1 MNIRVKLFIFILI
14 FVVIV
19 SFFGAGSVYVMN
31 RITDSLDLLRSTTEA
46 DKLQKEL
53 KRSILQYANNIKDWV
68 FTEDKKYLRDYDRS
82 LAEVY
87 KAFGNLRDYPVEKER
102 LDEIGKKFQELKS
115 IAEDILT
122 YEKPTGNVDVFF
134 LINDF
139 DDKEMEVL
147 SKIEEIGTRSL
158 RRLNSVI
165 AEAENIKAKITVY
178 ISIILVFTI
187 FSVIFLGLIITQSI
201 DKPFKELISITE
213 KISGDA
219 MEDLSSFRRT
229 DEFGVLAE
237 HFSRVLERLKESEK
251 ELKRRLKE
259 REILYEITK
268 VASSTLQMENSIY
281 LIAQSIADKF
291 GVDHVAIYL
300 LSPERNRLTLKAT
313 NRSHD
318 VFRENIPVGDAD
330 ICSKISKT
338 HETVQ
343 MRGDEAEGSQFTTK
357 PMGTVVVV
365 PIVKDE
371 QCAGVLVVANK
382 EERYFEEHELHLFD
396 IISHTISTVLS
407 NIELYSS
414 TINQLHKITLFYNLS
429 STLTTVL
436 DLQAL
441 LEKVAR
447 EVTHLINAT
456 GCIIRLK
463 EGDEL
468 VIKAYYGVPAETIE
482 GMNLKVGEGIAG
494 KVAQFG
500 NPLLVEDVTAM
511 PKDTRVPILPVK
523 TVVCVPLKLGESII
537 GTLGLYDKKTPEGEI
552 TTFSHEDLLTTEGF
566 ASIIA
571 LAIEKARLFELQV
584 KKEKEAREAK
594 KRLDILFDSVQS
606 GIVTLDRDYRILSVN
621 RYVEEFLGMKMDEL
635 VGYSAVELLHEKG
648 GFCPHCVAKLTFE
661 TGDIN
666 VITQNKGANYAELS
680 SYPVKDE
687 SGEVTEAVVLIQDIT
702 DRVLYQEEILSLYKE
717 VAQTKDYLES
727 IIENSADAIIT
738 TDLEGIVTS
747 WNKGAERIYGF
758 TEEEAKGKF
767 LPFVPDFLYETER
780 QYIER
785 IKKGE
790 TIKDI
795 ETVRKTKDGRII
807 EVSLTLSPIKD
818 ATGEIIGISGISRD
832 ISEKKKVEKEL
843 IRRNQELS
851 RLFFISSAMR
861 GTLELERLL
870 RMVLTAVTMSDGLG
884 FNRAILFLM
893 DENRKTLRGVMGVG
907 PASPDEAWQVWEQL
921 SLEKKTLPEILREI
935 ETGPLRKDS
944 FLDRLSTGIEIDI
957 DSNTAMSVAARER
970 KGIIVSDAKK
980 DPLSDPIIIQQLG
993 SDAYAVVPLI
1003 ARDKVIGAIWVDNYF
1018 NRKPIT
1024 EEDMRF
1030 LSGFADQVASAI
1042 ESARLFEKV
1051 KLAEAEL
1058 ENIFQSIT
1066 DLLYITTEDY
1076 TIRNVNKAVTDV
1088 LGKPRNEIIGKKCY
1102 EVFHGMDRP
1111 YEKCP
1116 HHKTVQNKK
1125 AYIEEFEDPYRKGT
1139 FLTSTS
1145 PLFDTSGNFMGTV
1158 HVVRDVTELK
1168 KLREK
1173 LALSERMAALGE
1185 VAAKVAHEI
1194 RNPLVSIGGFSRRL
1208 EKKLD
1213 GQYKEYASIITREV
1227 NRLEHILRD
1236 ILGFVKEVR
1245 LSKELSDARKIIEE
1259 TISLFTREIDK
1270 KGIEIVTEYKDPLPV
1285 EIDHNRMKEALINII
1300 NNAVQVLPEGGR
1312 ITIRTYREGKEGVIE
1327 ISDTGPGI
1335 SEKDLPFIF
1344 DPFFTT
1350 KIEGTGLGLAITHR
1364 IVEEHGGRIE
1374 VKSVQGEGT
1383 TFYIHLPIAEGVG
1396 YG

>member
-1 MNIRVKLFIFILI
+1 MNIRVKLFIFILFFI
-14 FVVIV
+14 LIV

-31 RITDSLDLLRSTTEA
+31 RITDSLELLKSTTEA
-46 DKLQKEL
+46 DKVQKEL
-53 KRSILQYANNIKDWV
+53 KKSILQYANNIKDWV
-68 FTEDKKYLRDYDRS
+68 FTEDRKYLRDYDKY
-82 LAEVY
+82 LATVY
-87 KAFGNLRDYPVEKER
+87 KSFGNLREFPVEKES
-102 LDEIGKKFQELKS
+102 LNEIGKKFQALKS
-115 IAEDILT
+115 IAEDILS
-122 YEKPTGNVDVFF
+122 YEKPTGNVDVFY

-139 DDKEMEVL
+139 DDKEMEVIAA
-147 SKIEEIGTRSL
+147 IESIGTESIGK
-158 RRLNSVI
+158 LNSVI
-165 AEAENIKAKITVY
+165 INAENIKSTITVY
-178 ISIILVFTI
+178 ISIILIFTI

-201 DKPFKELISITE
+201 DKPFKELLSITE
-213 KISGDA
+213 KISSGTLQ
-219 MEDLSSFRRT
+219 DLSSFGRT

-237 HFSRVLERLKESEK
+237 HFLKVLERLRESER

-281 LIAQSIADKF
+281 MIAQSIGEKF
-291 GVDHVAIYL
+291 EVDHVAIFL
-300 LSPERNRLTLKAT
+300 LNPERNRFILKAT
-313 NRSHD
+313 NRNHD
-318 VFRENIPVGDAD
+318 VFNSSITLEQSDVCMRLLNNPVTLQLRN
-330 ICSKISKT
+330 K
-338 HETVQ
+338 
-343 MRGDEAEGSQFTTK
+343 EAEDSSFTKK
-357 PMGTVVVV
+357 PVSTLVIV
-365 PIVKDE
+365 PIIRDNL
-371 QCAGVLVVANK
+371 CTGLLIIANEK
-382 EERYFEEHELHLFD
+382 ERFFEEHELHLFD
-396 IISHTISTVLS
+396 IISHTISTVID

-414 TINQLHKITLFYNLS
+414 TISQLHKITLFYNLS
-429 STLTTVL
+429 NTLTTVL

-441 LEKVAR
+441 LDKVAR

-463 EGDEL
+463 EGDNL
-468 VIKAYYGVPAETIE
+468 LIRAYYGISPETIE
-482 GMNLKVGEGIAG
+482 GMKLKVGEGIAG
-494 KVAQFG
+494 KVAKFG
-500 NPLLVEDVTAM
+500 NALLVEDVSAM
-511 PKDTRVPILPVK
+511 PTDTRVPLLHAKSVI
-523 TVVCVPLKLGESII
+523 CVPLKLGDTII

-552 TTFSHEDLLTTEGF
+552 TTFNHDDLLTTEGF
-566 ASIIA
+566 ASIIS

-584 KKEKEAREAK
+584 RKEKEALEAK
-594 KRLDILFDSVQS
+594 KRLDILFESVQS
-606 GIVTLDRDYRILSVN
+606 GIVTLDKEYRILSVN
-621 RYVEEFLGMKMDEL
+621 RYVEDFLGMKMEEII
-635 VGYSAVELLHEKG
+635 GQSAVELLHEKG

-680 SYPVKDE
+680 AYPIKDE
-687 SGEVTEAVVLIQDIT
+687 SGAVTEAVVLIQDIT

-727 IIENSADAIIT
+727 IIDNSADAIIT

-758 TEEEAKGKF
+758 TEEEARGKF

-884 FNRAILFLM
+884 FNRAILFLI
-893 DENRKTLRGVMGVG
+893 DESKNTLRGVMGVG

-921 SLEKKTLPEILREI
+921 SLEKKTLPEILSEI

-957 DSNTAMSVAARER
+957 NSQTAMSVAARER
-970 KGIIVSDAKK
+970 RGVIVTDAKT

-1076 TIRNVNKAVTDV
+1076 TIRNVNKAVMD
-1088 LGKPRNEIIGKKCY
+1088 LIGKPKDEIVGKKCY
-1102 EVFHGMDRP
+1102 EIFHGMDRP

-1125 AYIEEFEDPYRKGT
+1125 AYIEEFEDPHRKGT

-1145 PLFDTSGNFMGTV
+1145 PLFDTAGNFMGTV
-1158 HVVRDVTELK
+1158 HIVRDISELK

-1173 LALSERMAALGE
+1173 LAMSERMAALGE

-1227 NRLEHILRD
+1227 NRLEHILKD
-1236 ILGFVKEVR
+1236 ILGFVREVR
-1245 LSKELSDARKIIEE
+1245 LSKELSDAKRIIEE
-1259 TISLFTREIDK
+1259 TLSLFTREVDK
-1270 KGIEIVTEYKDPLPV
+1270 KGIEIITEYKEPVPV
-1285 EIDHNRMKEALINII
+1285 EVDHNRIKEALINII
-1300 NNAVQVLPEGGR
+1300 NNAVQVLSKGGR
-1312 ITIRTYREGKEGVIE
+1312 IAIKTYRRGNEGIIE
-1327 ISDTGPGI
+1327 ITDSGPGI
-1335 SEKDLPFIF
+1335 SERDLPYIF

-1364 IVEEHGGRIE
+1364 IIEEHGGRIE
-1374 VKSVQGEGT
+1374 VKSAPGEGT
-1383 TFYIHLPIAEGVG
+1383 TFYIHLPLAEGVG